1 MESIYERA
9 IETWGGEAQMDMI
22 IEECS
27 ELIVALQRLKRGR
40 GRVELVQDEVADVL
54 IMAEQAKVLFGADDI
69 ERIVARKLAR
79 LETRVALSYSP
90 R

>member
-1 MESIYERA
+1 VESIYERA